1 MGYNFVAFSQYLNF
15 KPHIREAYGVTYYG
29 PCALLRSDIDITFPR
44 DWETPQ
50 KSSIQLSFEEKIE
63 EETNWSVRTYLNGWT
78 NEEKKG
84 MLGISLEDQQG
95 SVHS

>member
-1 MGYNFVAFSQYLNF
+1 MGFWKNLLPHKF
-15 KPHIREAYGVTYYG
+15 K
-29 PCALLRSDIDITFPR
+29 LTFL

-63 EETNWSVRTYLNGWT
+63 KETNWSVRTYLNGWT
-78 NEEKKG
+78 DEEKKG

-95 SVHS
+95 TVHSLLYPVLE